1 MWNELSFTSC
11 LTGVCTPLESLTL
24 FQHINKKMTYSD
36 IYNWATVVTLKDRE
50 MFSLKLANVAP
61 AGECATSVNCAKNCF
76 VLSADVET
84 DCNTSTSVSHAFG
97 GVELPAGWFL
107 IRGRTVYSYFPAN
120 SSEGPCCLGD

>member
-61 AGECATSVNCAKNCF
+61 AGECATSVNCAKTVLCSQQTWRRIATPPLVYLMPLVAWNCLQDGF
-76 VLSADVET
+76 
-84 DCNTSTSVSHAFG
+84 
-97 GVELPAGWFL
+97 
-107 IRGRTVYSYFPAN
+107 
-120 SSEGPCCLGD
+120 